1 MADPQPPAPSHAAP
15 APWSTGLGLL
25 VPLGAVVALLLV
37 ILLALGGVARWLLF
51 SEDGAR
57 WALDRVPW
65 VQATG
70 FEGALL
76 GDRWR
81 ADKLV
86 VRIPGGT
93 TESVTLEGLDA
104 QAGRG
109 GPG

>member
-70 FEGALL
+70 FEGTLL

-104 QAGRG
+104 QSRRG